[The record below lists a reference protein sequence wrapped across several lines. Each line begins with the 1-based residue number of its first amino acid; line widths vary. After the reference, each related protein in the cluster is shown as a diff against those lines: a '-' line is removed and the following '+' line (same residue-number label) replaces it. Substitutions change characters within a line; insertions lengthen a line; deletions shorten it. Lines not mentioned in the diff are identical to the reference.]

1 MDNKESV
8 RFIKFRK
15 HGTRREKCLFAAVA
29 VFVIVAILFIVLY
42 AKQVSKNGETASSG
56 STAANEGATNDTTNK
71 WAYCTLRS
79 EMGRNE
85 NEVGKSTLCEMPESA
100 FLRNENLTKE
110 KINH

>member
-110 KINH
+110 KMNH